1 MTPHGRSP
9 LWHPFTQHA
18 LEGAMLPIARAD
30 GAWLTTTDGQRIFD
44 GICSWWVITHGHCHP
59 KIVSAIQEQA
69 ARLDQ
74 VIFAGFTHE
83 PAERVAS
90 VLLALAPEGLAHVFF
105 SDSGSTSVEVA
116 LKMALGYWRNVGDT
130 KRNRILALQHAYH
143 GDTIG
148 TMSAG
153 ARGVFNAAYEPLL
166 FEVGRIPF
174 PSARQEQATL
184 DALEA
189 ECKTGRTAA
198 LIIEPLILGAGG
210 MLIYSEGVLAR
221 MRDICAAHGVLLI
234 ADEVMTGFGRTGA
247 VFACD
252 RAGIAPD
259 ILCLAKGLTGGSI
272 PLAATLCTAAI
283 YDAHYSKDRGK
294 TFFHSSSYTA
304 NPIACAAAAAN
315 LDIWR
320 SEPVKERI
328 AALAAAHVPLLA
340 KLAGNKHFANPRQ
353 IGTIAVIDTVVK
365 DAGYLANVGL
375 AMRKAFVQRGIL
387 LRPLGNTVYIMP
399 PYCTTQAELE
409 SVYAAIADVAAEVC
423 A

>member
-153 ARGVFNAAYEPLL
+153 ARGVFNAAYGSDVTVKRQSPDRKFWPWLRGSAEPA
-166 FEVGRIPF
+166 EIP
-174 PSARQEQATL
+174 QATW
-184 DALEA
+184 E
-189 ECKTGRTAA
+189 G
-198 LIIEPLILGAGG
+198 
-210 MLIYSEGVLAR
+210 YS
-221 MRDICAAHGVLLI
+221 
-234 ADEVMTGFGRTGA
+234 
-247 VFACD
+247 
-252 RAGIAPD
+252 
-259 ILCLAKGLTGGSI
+259 
-272 PLAATLCTAAI
+272 ATLSDCQG
-283 YDAHYSKDRGK
+283 Y
-294 TFFHSSSYTA
+294 
-304 NPIACAAAAAN
+304 
-315 LDIWR
+315 
-320 SEPVKERI
+320 E
-328 AALAAAHVPLLA
+328 LASLGTLLTDDKMA
-340 KLAGNKHFANPRQ
+340 SISRTNFRHPKRVL
-353 IGTIAVIDTVVK
+353 
-365 DAGYLANVGL
+365 
-375 AMRKAFVQRGIL
+375 
-387 LRPLGNTVYIMP
+387 
-399 PYCTTQAELE
+399 
-409 SVYAAIADVAAEVC
+409 
-423 A
+423 